1 MEIIPIASSSN
12 GNCYY
17 ISDGSSR
24 LLIECGIRLD
34 KIAKSI
40 PVNLTELNGCL
51 ITHEHKDHSSS
62 AEKLLRYCH
71 IFASKG
77 TLEELSIESYKYKQ
91 HEIKHNQALRIGTF
105 AVIGFNVQH
114 DAKEPLGYLIYSEAT
129 KEKLL
134 FATDTFY
141 IQSKFAKLN
150 YIMIECNYAKEI
162 LKKNIDGGKIPKVV
176 AKRLYSSHFEL
187 ENVKEFLKANDLSQV
202 KAIYLMHLSDGNS
215 DEIRFKH
222 EIMALTGK
230 PVIVCPKG

>member
-1 MEIIPIASSSN
+1 MEIIPIASSSL

-17 ISDGSSR
+17 ISDGSSH

-34 KIAKSI
+34 KIAKAI
-40 PVNLTELNGCL
+40 PVNLTELSGCL
-51 ITHEHKDHSSS
+51 ITHEHKDHSLS

-77 TLEELSIESYKYKQ
+77 TLDELCIETYKYKQ
-91 HEIKHNQALRIGTF
+91 HAIKHNETIRIGTF
-105 AVIGFNVQH
+105 VIIPFELQH
-114 DAKEPLGYLIYSEAT
+114 DAKEPLGYLVYSTVT

-141 IQSKFAKLN
+141 IKPKFAGLD
-150 YIMIECNYAKEI
+150 YIMIECNYAKDI
-162 LKKNIDGGKIPKVV
+162 LDKNDTNKKVKN
-176 AKRLYSSHFEL
+176 RLYSSHFEL
-187 ENVKEFLKANDLSQV
+187 ENVKEFLKANDLSQC

-215 DEIRFKH
+215 DEARFKH

-230 PVIVCPKG
+230 PVIVCQKG

>member
-17 ISDGSSR
+17 ISDGSSH
-24 LLIECGIRLD
+24 LLIECGIRID
-34 KIAKSI
+34 KIAKAI

-51 ITHEHKDHSSS
+51 ISHEHKDHSLS
-62 AEKLLRYCH
+62 ASKLLRYCH

-162 LKKNIDGGKIPKVV
+162 LKKNIEGGKIPKVV

-230 PVIVCPKG
+230 PVIVCLKG

>member
-1 MEIIPIASSSN
+1 MVIIPIASSSS

-17 ISDGSSR
+17 ISDGSSH
-24 LLIECGIRLD
+24 LLIECGIRID

-51 ITHEHKDHSSS
+51 ITHEHKDHSLS

-77 TLEELSIESYKYKQ
+77 TLDELAIESYKYKQ
-91 HEIKHNQALRIGTF
+91 HEIKHYQALRIGTF

-114 DAKEPLGYLIYSEAT
+114 DAKEPLGYLVYSTVT

-150 YIMIECNYAKEI
+150 YIMIECNYAKDI
-162 LKKNIDGGKIPKVV
+162 IDKNNMNTMVKN
-176 AKRLYSSHFEL
+176 RLYSSHFEL

-230 PVIVCPKG
+230 PVIVCQKG

>member
-1 MEIIPIASSSN
+1 MEIISIASSSN

-17 ISDGSSR
+17 ISDGSSHI
-24 LLIECGIRLD
+24 LIECGIRLD

-51 ITHEHKDHSSS
+51 ITHEHKDHSLS

-105 AVIGFNVQH
+105 TVIGFNVQH
-114 DAKEPLGYLIYSEAT
+114 DAKEPLGYLIYSDAT

-150 YIMIECNYAKEI
+150 YIMIECNYAKDI
-162 LKKNIDGGKIPKVV
+162 IDKNNMNTMVKS
-176 AKRLYSSHFEL
+176 RLYSSHFEL
-187 ENVKEFLKANDLSQV
+187 NNVKEFLKTNDLSKV
-202 KAIYLMHLSDGNS
+202 KEIYLMHLSDGNS
-215 DEIRFKH
+215 DEARFKH

-230 PVIVCPKG
+230 PVIVCQKG

>member
-17 ISDGSSR
+17 ISDGSSH
-24 LLIECGIRLD
+24 LLIECGIRID
-34 KIAKSI
+34 KIAKAI

-51 ITHEHKDHSSS
+51 ISHEHKDHSLS
-62 AEKLLRYCH
+62 ASKLLRYCH

-114 DAKEPLGYLIYSEAT
+114 DEKEPLGYLIYSEAT

-134 FATDTFY
+134 LATDTFY

-176 AKRLYSSHFEL
+176 ANRLYSSHFEL

>member
-17 ISDGSSR
+17 ISDGSSH
-24 LLIECGIRLD
+24 LLIECGIRID
-34 KIAKSI
+34 KIAKAI

-51 ITHEHKDHSSS
+51 ISHEHKDHSLS
-62 AEKLLRYCH
+62 ASKLLRYCH

-176 AKRLYSSHFEL
+176 ANRLFSSHFEL

>member
-17 ISDGSSR
+17 ISDGSSH
-24 LLIECGIRLD
+24 LLIECGIRID
-34 KIAKSI
+34 KIAKAI

-176 AKRLYSSHFEL
+176 ANRLYSSHFEL

-222 EIMALTGK
+222 EIVALTGK
-230 PVIVCPKG
+230 PVIVCTKG

>member
-1 MEIIPIASSSN
+1 MVIIPIASSSS

-17 ISDGSSR
+17 ISDGSSH
-24 LLIECGIRLD
+24 LLIECGIRID

-51 ITHEHKDHSSS
+51 ITHEHKDHSLS

-77 TLEELSIESYKYKQ
+77 TLDELAIESYKYKQ
-91 HEIKHNQALRIGTF
+91 HEIKHYQALRIGTF

-114 DAKEPLGYLIYSEAT
+114 DAKEPLGYLVYSTVT

-150 YIMIECNYAKEI
+150 YIMIECNYAKDI
-162 LKKNIDGGKIPKVV
+162 IDKNNMNTMVKN
-176 AKRLYSSHFEL
+176 RLYSSHFEL

>member
-17 ISDGSSR
+17 ISDGSSH
-24 LLIECGIRLD
+24 LLIECGIRID
-34 KIAKSI
+34 KIAKAI

-51 ITHEHKDHSSS
+51 ISHEHKDHSLS
-62 AEKLLRYCH
+62 ASKLLRYCH

-176 AKRLYSSHFEL
+176 ANRLYSSHFEL

-230 PVIVCPKG
+230 PVIVCTKG

>member
-17 ISDGSSR
+17 ISDGSSH
-24 LLIECGIRLD
+24 LLIECGIRID
-34 KIAKSI
+34 KIAKAI

-51 ITHEHKDHSSS
+51 ISHEHKDHSLS
-62 AEKLLRYCH
+62 ASKLLRYCH

-114 DAKEPLGYLIYSEAT
+114 DAKEPLGYLIYSETT

-176 AKRLYSSHFEL
+176 ANRLFSSHFEL

>member
-17 ISDGSSR
+17 ISDSSSH

-51 ITHEHKDHSSS
+51 ITHEHKDHSLS

-91 HEIKHNQALRIGTF
+91 HEIRHNQALRIGTF
-105 AVIGFNVQH
+105 TVIGFNVQH
-114 DAKEPLGYLIYSEAT
+114 DAKEPLGFLIYSTVT

-141 IQSKFAKLN
+141 IKAKFAKLN

-162 LKKNIDGGKIPKVV
+162 IDKNNMNTMVKS
-176 AKRLYSSHFEL
+176 RLYSSHFEL
-187 ENVKEFLKANDLSQV
+187 NNVKEFLKSNDLSKV
-202 KAIYLMHLSDGNS
+202 KEIYLLHLSDGNS
-215 DEIRFKH
+215 DEARFKH

-230 PVIVCPKG
+230 PVIVCQKG

>member
-1 MEIIPIASSSN
+1 MQIIPIASSSS

-17 ISDGSSR
+17 ISDGSSH

-51 ITHEHKDHSSS
+51 ITHEHKDHSLS

-77 TLEELSIESYKYKQ
+77 TLDELCIETYKYKQ
-91 HEIKHNQALRIGTF
+91 HAIKHNETIRIGTF
-105 AVIGFNVQH
+105 VIIPFEVQH
-114 DAKEPLGYLIYSEAT
+114 DAKEPLGYLVYSTVT

-141 IQSKFAKLN
+141 IKPKFAGLD
-150 YIMIECNYAKEI
+150 YIMIECNYAKDI
-162 LKKNIDGGKIPKVV
+162 LDKNDTNKKVKN
-176 AKRLYSSHFEL
+176 RLYSSHFEL

>member
-1 MEIIPIASSSN
+1 MVIIPIASSSN

-17 ISDGSSR
+17 ISDGSSH

-34 KIAKSI
+34 KIAKAI

-51 ITHEHKDHSSS
+51 ITHEHKDHSLS

-91 HEIKHNQALRIGTF
+91 HEIRHNQALRIGTF
-105 AVIGFNVQH
+105 TVIGFNVQH
-114 DAKEPLGYLIYSEAT
+114 DAKEPLGYLIYSEVT

-150 YIMIECNYAKEI
+150 YIMIECNYAKDI
-162 LKKNIDGGKIPKVV
+162 IDKNNMNTMVKS
-176 AKRLYSSHFEL
+176 RLYSSHFEL
-187 ENVKEFLKANDLSQV
+187 GNVKEFLKMNDLSKV
-202 KAIYLMHLSDGNS
+202 KEIYLLHLSDGNS
-215 DEIRFKH
+215 DEQRFKR

-230 PVIVCPKG
+230 PVIVCQKG

>member
-1 MEIIPIASSSN
+1 MVIIPIASSSN

-17 ISDGSSR
+17 ISDGSSH

-34 KIAKSI
+34 KIAKAI
-40 PVNLTELNGCL
+40 PVNLTELTGCL
-51 ITHEHKDHSSS
+51 ITHEHKDHSLN

-91 HEIKHNQALRIGTF
+91 HEIRHNQALRIGTF
-105 AVIGFNVQH
+105 TVIGFNVQH
-114 DAKEPLGYLIYSEAT
+114 DAKEPLGYLIYSEVT

-150 YIMIECNYAKEI
+150 YIMIECNYAKDI
-162 LKKNIDGGKIPKVV
+162 IDKNNMNTMVKS
-176 AKRLYSSHFEL
+176 RLYSSHFEL
-187 ENVKEFLKANDLSQV
+187 GNVKEFLKMNDLSKV
-202 KAIYLMHLSDGNS
+202 KEIYLMHLSDGNS
-215 DEIRFKH
+215 DEQRFKR

-230 PVIVCPKG
+230 PVIVCQKG

>member
-1 MEIIPIASSSN
+1 MEIIPIASSSL

-17 ISDGSSR
+17 ISDGSSH

-51 ITHEHKDHSSS
+51 ITHEHKDHSLS

-77 TLEELSIESYKYKQ
+77 TLDELAIESYKYKQ
-91 HEIKHNQALRIGTF
+91 HEIKHYQALRIGTF

-114 DAKEPLGYLIYSEAT
+114 DAKEPLGFLIYSSIT

-141 IQSKFAKLN
+141 IKPKFAGLD
-150 YIMIECNYAKEI
+150 YIMIECNYAKDI
-162 LKKNIDGGKIPKVV
+162 LDKNDTNKKVKN
-176 AKRLYSSHFEL
+176 RLYSSHFEL

-230 PVIVCPKG
+230 PVIVCQKG

>member
-17 ISDGSSR
+17 ISDGSSH
-24 LLIECGIRLD
+24 LLIECGIRID
-34 KIAKSI
+34 KIAKAI

-51 ITHEHKDHSSS
+51 ISHEHKDHSLS
-62 AEKLLRYCH
+62 ASKLLRYCH

-230 PVIVCPKG
+230 PVIVCLKG

>member
-17 ISDGSSR
+17 ISDGSSH
-24 LLIECGIRLD
+24 LLIECGIRID
-34 KIAKSI
+34 KIAKAI

-51 ITHEHKDHSSS
+51 ISHEHKDHSLS
-62 AEKLLRYCH
+62 ASKLLRYCH

-77 TLEELSIESYKYKQ
+77 TLEELSIDNYKYKQ
-91 HEIKHNQALRIGTF
+91 HEITYNEPLKIGTF
-105 AVIGFNVQH
+105 TIIGFNVQH
-114 DAKEPLGYLIYSEAT
+114 DAKEPFGFLIYSEIL

-134 FATDTFY
+134 FATDTYY
-141 IQSKFAKLN
+141 IKPRFAKLN
-150 YIMIECNYAKEI
+150 YIMIECNYAKDI
-162 LKKNIDGGKIPKVV
+162 IDSNNMNTTVKN
-176 AKRLYSSHFEL
+176 RLYSSHFEL
-187 ENVKEFLKANDLSQV
+187 SNVKEFLKANDLSQV

-230 PVIVCPKG
+230 PVIVCLKG

>member
-162 LKKNIDGGKIPKVV
+162 LKRNIDGGKIPKVV
-176 AKRLYSSHFEL
+176 ANRLFSSHFEL

>member
-1 MEIIPIASSSN
+1 MVIIPIASSSS

-17 ISDGSSR
+17 ISDGSSH
-24 LLIECGIRLD
+24 LLIECGIRID

-51 ITHEHKDHSSS
+51 ITHEHKDHSLS

-77 TLEELSIESYKYKQ
+77 TLDELAIESYKYKQ

-114 DAKEPLGYLIYSEAT
+114 DAKEPLGYLVYSTVT

-150 YIMIECNYAKEI
+150 YIMIECNYAKDI
-162 LKKNIDGGKIPKVV
+162 IDKNNMNTMVKN
-176 AKRLYSSHFEL
+176 RLYSSHFEL

>member
-17 ISDGSSR
+17 ISDGSSH
-24 LLIECGIRLD
+24 LLIECGIRID
-34 KIAKSI
+34 KIAKAI

-51 ITHEHKDHSSS
+51 ISHEHKDHSLS
-62 AEKLLRYCH
+62 ASKLLRYCH

-176 AKRLYSSHFEL
+176 ANRLFSSHFEL

-230 PVIVCPKG
+230 PVIVCSKG

>member
-1 MEIIPIASSSN
+1 MQIIPIASSSS

-17 ISDGSSR
+17 ISDGSSH

-51 ITHEHKDHSSS
+51 ITHEHKDHSLS

-77 TLEELSIESYKYKQ
+77 TLDELCIETYKYKQ
-91 HEIKHNQALRIGTF
+91 HAIKHNETIRIGTF
-105 AVIGFNVQH
+105 VIIPFEVQH
-114 DAKEPLGYLIYSEAT
+114 DAKEPLGYLVYSTVT

-141 IQSKFAKLN
+141 IKPKFAGLD
-150 YIMIECNYAKEI
+150 YIMIECNYAKDI
-162 LKKNIDGGKIPKVV
+162 LDKNDTNKKVKN
-176 AKRLYSSHFEL
+176 RLYSSHFEL

-230 PVIVCPKG
+230 PVIVCQKG

>member
-1 MEIIPIASSSN
+1 MEIIPIASSSL

-17 ISDGSSR
+17 ISDGSSH

-34 KIAKSI
+34 KIAKAI
-40 PVNLTELNGCL
+40 PVNLTELSGCL
-51 ITHEHKDHSSS
+51 ITHEHKDHSLS

-114 DAKEPLGYLIYSEAT
+114 DAKEPLGFLIYSSIT

-141 IQSKFAKLN
+141 IKPKFAGLD
-150 YIMIECNYAKEI
+150 YIMIECNYAKDI
-162 LKKNIDGGKIPKVV
+162 LDKNDTNKKVKN
-176 AKRLYSSHFEL
+176 RLYSSHFEL

-230 PVIVCPKG
+230 PVIVCQKG

>member
-17 ISDGSSR
+17 ISDGSSH
-24 LLIECGIRLD
+24 LLIECGIRID
-34 KIAKSI
+34 KIAKAI

-51 ITHEHKDHSSS
+51 ISHEHKDHSLS
-62 AEKLLRYCH
+62 ASKLLRYCH

-91 HEIKHNQALRIGTF
+91 HEIKRNQALRIGTF

-176 AKRLYSSHFEL
+176 ANRLYSSHFEL

>member
-12 GNCYY
+12 GNCHY
-17 ISDGSSR
+17 ISDGSSH
-24 LLIECGIRLD
+24 LLIECGIRID
-34 KIAKSI
+34 KIAKAI

-51 ITHEHKDHSSS
+51 ISHEHKDHSLS
-62 AEKLLRYCH
+62 ASKLLRYCH

-176 AKRLYSSHFEL
+176 ANRLFSSHFEL

-222 EIMALTGK
+222 EIVALTGK
-230 PVIVCPKG
+230 PVIVCTKG

>member
-1 MEIIPIASSSN
+1 MEIISIASSSN

-17 ISDGSSR
+17 ISDGSSHI
-24 LLIECGIRLD
+24 LIECGIRLD

-51 ITHEHKDHSSS
+51 ITHEHKDHSLS
-62 AEKLLRYCH
+62 AEKILRYCH

-77 TLEELSIESYKYKQ
+77 TLDELAIESYKYKQ
-91 HEIKHNQALRIGTF
+91 HEIKHNLALRIGTF

-114 DAKEPLGYLIYSEAT
+114 DAKEPLGYLIYSDAT

-150 YIMIECNYAKEI
+150 YIMIECNYAKDI
-162 LKKNIDGGKIPKVV
+162 IDKNNTNTMVKS
-176 AKRLYSSHFEL
+176 RLYSSHFEL
-187 ENVKEFLKANDLSQV
+187 NNVKEFLKTNDLSKV
-202 KAIYLMHLSDGNS
+202 KEIYLMHLSDGNS
-215 DEIRFKH
+215 DEARFKR

-230 PVIVCPKG
+230 PVIVCQKG

>member
-17 ISDGSSR
+17 ISDGSSH
-24 LLIECGIRLD
+24 LMIECGIRID
-34 KIAKSI
+34 KIAKAI

-51 ITHEHKDHSSS
+51 ISHEHKDHSLS
-62 AEKLLRYCH
+62 ASKLLRYCH

-114 DAKEPLGYLIYSEAT
+114 DAKEPLGYLIYSETT

-230 PVIVCPKG
+230 PVIVCSKG

>member
-162 LKKNIDGGKIPKVV
+162 LKRNIDGGKIPKVV

-222 EIMALTGK
+222 EIMALTGV
-230 PVIVCPKG
+230 PVIVCQKG

>member
-17 ISDGSSR
+17 ISDGSSH
-24 LLIECGIRLD
+24 LLIECGIRID
-34 KIAKSI
+34 KIAKAT

-51 ITHEHKDHSSS
+51 ISHEHKDHSLS
-62 AEKLLRYCH
+62 ASKLLRYCH

-215 DEIRFKH
+215 DEKRFKH

-230 PVIVCPKG
+230 PVIVCQKG

>member
-17 ISDGSSR
+17 ISDGSSH
-24 LLIECGIRLD
+24 LLIECGIRID
-34 KIAKSI
+34 KIAKAI

-51 ITHEHKDHSSS
+51 ISHEHKDHSLS
-62 AEKLLRYCH
+62 ASKLLRYCH

-114 DAKEPLGYLIYSEAT
+114 DAKEPLGYLIYSETT

-176 AKRLYSSHFEL
+176 ANRLFSSHFEL

-230 PVIVCPKG
+230 PVIVCSKG

>member
-1 MEIIPIASSSN
+1 MVIIPIASSSS

-17 ISDGSSR
+17 ISDGSSH
-24 LLIECGIRLD
+24 LLIECGIRID

-51 ITHEHKDHSSS
+51 ITHEHKDHSLS

-77 TLEELSIESYKYKQ
+77 TLDELAIESYKYKQ

-114 DAKEPLGYLIYSEAT
+114 DAKEPLGYLVYSTVT

-150 YIMIECNYAKEI
+150 YIMIECNYAKDI
-162 LKKNIDGGKIPKVV
+162 IDKNNMNTMVKN
-176 AKRLYSSHFEL
+176 RLYSSHFEL

-230 PVIVCPKG
+230 PVIVCQKG

>member
-1 MEIIPIASSSN
+1 MVIIPIASSSN

-17 ISDGSSR
+17 ISDGSSH

-51 ITHEHKDHSSS
+51 ITHEHKDHSLS

-77 TLEELSIESYKYKQ
+77 TFDELAIESYKYKQ

-105 AVIGFNVQH
+105 TVIGFNVQH
-114 DAKEPLGYLIYSEAT
+114 DAKEPLGYLIYSEVT

-134 FATDTFY
+134 FATDTYY

-150 YIMIECNYAKEI
+150 YIMIECNYAKDI
-162 LKKNIDGGKIPKVV
+162 IDKNNMNTMVKS
-176 AKRLYSSHFEL
+176 RLYSSHFEL
-187 ENVKEFLKANDLSQV
+187 GNVKEFLKMNDLSKV
-202 KAIYLMHLSDGNS
+202 KEIYLLHLSDGNS
-215 DEIRFKH
+215 DEQRFKR

-230 PVIVCPKG
+230 PVIVCQKG

>member
-1 MEIIPIASSSN
+1 MEIISIASSSN

-17 ISDGSSR
+17 ISDGSSH
-24 LLIECGIRLD
+24 LLIECGIRID
-34 KIAKSI
+34 KIAKAI

-51 ITHEHKDHSSS
+51 ISHEHKDHSLS
-62 AEKLLRYCH
+62 ASKLLRYCH

-176 AKRLYSSHFEL
+176 ANRLYSSHFEL

>member
-17 ISDGSSR
+17 ISDGSSH
-24 LLIECGIRLD
+24 LLIECGIRID
-34 KIAKSI
+34 KIAKAI

-51 ITHEHKDHSSS
+51 ISHEHKDHSLS
-62 AEKLLRYCH
+62 ASKLLRYCH

-162 LKKNIDGGKIPKVV
+162 LKKNIEGGKIPKVV

-230 PVIVCPKG
+230 PVIVCSKG

>member
-1 MEIIPIASSSN
+1 MVIIPIASSSS

-17 ISDGSSR
+17 ISDGSSH
-24 LLIECGIRLD
+24 LLIECGIRID

-51 ITHEHKDHSSS
+51 ITHEHKDHSLS
-62 AEKLLRYCH
+62 ADKLLRYCH

-114 DAKEPLGYLIYSEAT
+114 DAKEPLGYLVYSTVT

-150 YIMIECNYAKEI
+150 YIMIECNYAKDI
-162 LKKNIDGGKIPKVV
+162 IDKNNMNTMVKN
-176 AKRLYSSHFEL
+176 RLYSSHFEL

-230 PVIVCPKG
+230 PVIVCQKG

>member
-1 MEIIPIASSSN
+1 MVIIPIASSSN

-17 ISDGSSR
+17 ISDGSSH

-40 PVNLTELNGCL
+40 PVNLTELTGCL
-51 ITHEHKDHSSS
+51 ITHEHKDHSLN

-91 HEIKHNQALRIGTF
+91 HEIRHNQALRIGTF
-105 AVIGFNVQH
+105 TVIGFNVQH

-150 YIMIECNYAKEI
+150 YIMIECNYAKDI
-162 LKKNIDGGKIPKVV
+162 IDKNNMNTMVKS
-176 AKRLYSSHFEL
+176 RLYSSHFEL
-187 ENVKEFLKANDLSQV
+187 GNVKEFLKMNDLSKV
-202 KAIYLMHLSDGNS
+202 KEIYLMHLSDGNS
-215 DEIRFKH
+215 DEQRFKR

-230 PVIVCPKG
+230 PVIVCQKG